1 MLAGLF
7 LHTGCW
13 GKQRHTRIFVW
24 EFLHINIAKGK
35 SINCRKTK
43 MLAQKIAELGTT
55 NTQKVGISSK
65 RKTVKYIYE
74 GREWNRE
81 TMCN

>member
-1 MLAGLF
+1 
-7 LHTGCW
+7 
-13 GKQRHTRIFVW
+13 
-24 EFLHINIAKGK
+24 
-35 SINCRKTK
+35 

-74 GREWNRE
+74 GRE
-81 TMCN
+81 